1 MAVTLSDIGSIASL
15 LGLLWTYIQ
24 VQRVKKVADATRQA
38 SEETKDSV
46 QRMLSVAQVAK
57 YCESIHLIIDEI
69 TANELRLAL
78 HLMREL
84 KAAMIELQTVPYL
97 QHNGYSETLSTHVK
111 NMGVHIAS
119 LQKSLHDSGSRL
131 KKDKITQDLDE
142 LSSVMT
148 EIQAKIKHSA

>member
-1 MAVTLSDIGSIASL
+1 M
-15 LGLLWTYIQ
+15 
-24 VQRVKKVADATRQA
+24 
-38 SEETKDSV
+38 
-46 QRMLSVAQVAK
+46 
-57 YCESIHLIIDEI
+57 
-69 TANELRLAL
+69 RLAL
-78 HLMREL
+78 HLLREL